1 MVSIPREVAGA
12 ALIAPSYHITVK
24 ALDDKSYFSN
34 VRAVEQAM
42 PDLLAHQHRLPH
54 TVFSDYIYRVRLL
67 KLSEAAAENE
77 DETINAARDIRNLA
91 RQRGERVPS
100 DKEARAMACLSFYG
114 KGIAARA
121 RNTDE
126 YGVQKVK
133 SFEIFCTVHKCG
145 VQWSKDHGWYD
156 PKIKRKR

>member
-91 RQRGERVPS
+91 RQR
-100 DKEARAMACLSFYG
+100 
-114 KGIAARA
+114 ARA

-133 SFEIFCTVHKCG
+133 SFEIFCIVHKCG